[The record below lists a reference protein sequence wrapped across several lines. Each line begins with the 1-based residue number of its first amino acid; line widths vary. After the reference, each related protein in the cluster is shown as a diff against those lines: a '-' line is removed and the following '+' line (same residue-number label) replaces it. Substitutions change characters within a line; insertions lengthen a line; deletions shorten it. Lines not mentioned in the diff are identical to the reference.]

1 MGQLI
6 AFPPARRK
14 RDPRFDMAL
23 EVLCGLTYALG
34 LFLFTPVLALV
45 ALGGI
50 FAGEP
55 LTSLGALAL
64 LALVW
69 PLTAAA
75 RRRV

>member
-6 AFPPARRK
+6 AFPTPRR
-14 RDPRFDMAL
+14 PRRPRVEMAL
-23 EVLCGLTYALG
+23 ELLYGLTYALG
-34 LFLFTPVLALV
+34 FFLVTPVLALV
-45 ALGGI
+45 VLGGI

-64 LALVW
+64 LGVVW

-75 RRRV
+75 RRRL